1 VTVQVLFPPAVTHL
15 PDLRPDPLINLRSN
29 MGSIKLTA
37 TLLTASGDSTL
48 HLHPTHLKM
57 DDPAPLASL
66 SLTHVHYDPTDPLS
80 YLSAWLALVP
90 QGLCIMYVTLIWSSR
105 EVEILMMFAGQM
117 ICEALNFALKR
128 LIREERPKR
137 KSHLPQVVLGRVVDG
152 ATAIC

>member
-1 VTVQVLFPPAVTHL
+1 
-15 PDLRPDPLINLRSN
+15 
-29 MGSIKLTA
+29 
-37 TLLTASGDSTL
+37 
-48 HLHPTHLKM
+48 M
-57 DDPAPLASL
+57 DNPAPLASL